1 MATRDEAIQ
10 VIKDYPDYER
20 NKHRRELEIRYPF
33 DKYPDENIGGGRAQN
48 VRNESLENEVSRV
61 LSDPQLITLER
72 NKNAV
77 ESVLRQCVD
86 KQVRSLLDKATYD
99 IIYEFYFAEV
109 KRYNAQAIAD
119 KVGLSRGRVYARKD
133 AFIDEVQKELT
144 KRDKNETK
152 YL

>member
-20 NKHRRELEIRYPF
+20 NRRRRELELRYPF
-33 DKYPDENIGGGRAQN
+33 DACSDENIGGGRAQN
-48 VRNESLENEVSRV
+48 VRDESLENEVSRV
-61 LSDPQLITLER
+61 LSDPKLIELER

-109 KRYNAQAIAD
+109 KRHNADSLTQIIG
-119 KVGLSRGRVYARKD
+119 VSRTQIYERRN
-133 AFIDEVQKELT
+133 AFIEAVRQKIS
-144 KRDKNETK
+144 KPD
-152 YL
+152 